1 VSRWLLEGAF
11 VATTDST
18 EGGLDM
24 AFEELKAE
32 NLALRL
38 RVATLERLVKAYEQ
52 IHNDQSRQI
61 KELVCDLR
69 EYTQELE
76 HPLTGGRAGDEADSS
91 PASSKEQGILP
102 FQRSAAKAR

>member
-1 VSRWLLEGAF
+1 MTASNEG
-11 VATTDST
+11 
-18 EGGLDM
+18 ELDM

-38 RVATLERLVKAYEQ
+38 RVAKLEQLVKAYEQ
-52 IHNDQSRQI
+52 IHHDQARQI

-76 HPLTGGRAGDEADSS
+76 QPLSGGRAGDEADSS

-102 FQRSAAKAR
+102 FRKVGAKAR